1 MYELD
6 KFDQLL
12 PGLRSTRLLA
22 KEICGESAWN
32 FWANPIWKRSR
43 WTSLRKV
50 TWMLIKLDDG
60 MSFNDFDIFWY
71 MFYRCAHIY
80 INTRY
85 MRAMVKLVG
94 LDEATYGGGSS
105 IHFHRKQNTLTWGDR
120 WVQFGHPPLVDLS
133 LKVSQNLTYL
143 SIKSCLIMSNLISK
157 QDSCN
162 LIQSNPVYLPSGNLT

>member
-1 MYELD
+1 M
-6 KFDQLL
+6 L

-50 TWMLIKLDDG
+50 PWMLIKLDDG

-80 INTRY
+80 IYTIYACHGQASWIRWSHIWGWLFNPFSQK
-85 MRAMVKLVG
+85 AK
-94 LDEATYGGGSS
+94 
-105 IHFHRKQNTLTWGDR
+105 HFDMGMSENAGDR
-120 WVQFGHPPLVDLS
+120 WVGHPPLVDLS
-133 LKVSQNLTYL
+133 LKVSQNLTTIYQ
-143 SIKSCLIMSNLISK
+143 SNL
-157 QDSCN
+157 
-162 LIQSNPVYLPSGNLT
+162 V